1 MDIVDAQVH
10 LNRLGSDWEHTPA
23 ELIVD
28 YAVVT
33 MDALGLDAVLIDE
46 WAGFDNPVTKRGHL
60 PGRFLPNGAV
70 RGEHPFSEA
79 AIRLHPDRFRYVARI
94 DPIDPDLETLMADV
108 RNKPGAL
115 CLRIVPIPE
124 AGELDLYA
132 RGGFDTL
139 FASAER
145 HQVPIFAW
153 FPGRSHMLVP
163 TLEKFP
169 NLQLILDHCGVSR
182 TEPHVVDQLDQ
193 VFALSKYPNL
203 ALKWCH
209 APSQLSREEYPFR
222 DVIPHLRR
230 AIDAFGPQRVMW
242 ASDHTQSKSHHS
254 WAQALYYVLDCAELT
269 EDDKAWILGRSVRT
283 ILRWPKPDQ
292 GESHEQAVRN

>member
-10 LNRLGSDWEHTPA
+10 LNRLGSDWEHTSDD
-23 ELIVD
+23 LIVD

-33 MDALGLDAVLIDE
+33 MDALGLAAILIDE

-60 PGRFLPNGAV
+60 PGHFLPNGAV
-70 RGEHPFSEA
+70 RAAHPFSETA
-79 AIRLHPDRFRYVARI
+79 VRLHPDRFAYVARI
-94 DPIDPDLETLMADV
+94 DPIDPDLEELMANV
-108 RNKPGAL
+108 RAQPGAV

-124 AGELDLYA
+124 AGELDLYLQ
-132 RGGFDTL
+132 GGFDAM
-139 FASAER
+139 FAAAER

-153 FPGRSHMLVP
+153 FPGRSRLLIP

-182 TEPHVVDQLDQ
+182 SEPNVAAQLDD
-193 VFALSKYPNL
+193 VLALSKYPNL

-209 APSQLSREEYPFR
+209 APSQMSREAYPFR

-230 AIDAFGPQRVMW
+230 ALDAFGPRRVMW
-242 ASDHTQSKSHHS
+242 ASDHTQSKPHHS
-254 WAQALYYVLDCAELT
+254 WAQALYYVLDSDALS
-269 EDDKAWILGRSVRT
+269 DDEKAWILGRSART
-283 ILRWPKPDQ
+283 MLRWPQPDQ
-292 GESHEQAVRN
+292 GGS

>member
-10 LNRLGSDWEHTPA
+10 LNRLGSDWERTPDDV
-23 ELIVD
+23 IVD
-28 YAVVT
+28 YAVET
-33 MDALGLDAVLIDE
+33 MDALGLSAILIDE

-79 AIRLHPDRFRYVARI
+79 AMRLHPERFAYIARI
-94 DPIDPDLETLMADV
+94 DPIDPDLETLMAGV
-108 RNKPGAL
+108 RQKPGAL

-124 AGELDLYA
+124 AGELALYEQ
-132 RGGFDTL
+132 GGFDAM

-153 FPGRSHMLVP
+153 FPGRSHLLIP

-182 TEPHVVDQLDQ
+182 SEPNVANQLDA
-193 VFALSKYPNL
+193 VLALSKYPNL
-203 ALKWCH
+203 SLKWCH
-209 APSQLSREEYPFR
+209 APSQMSREGYPFR

-230 AIDAFGPQRVMW
+230 AIDAFGPERVIW
-242 ASDHTQSKSHHS
+242 ASDFTQSRSHHS
-254 WAQALYYVLDCAELT
+254 WAQALYYVLDSDRLS
-269 EDDKAWILGRSVRT
+269 DDEKAWILGRSVRT
-283 ILRWPKPDQ
+283 ILRWPQPDQ
-292 GESHEQAVRN
+292 GEVHEQAGQR

>member
-10 LNRLGSDWEHTPA
+10 LNRLGSDWQHTPA
-23 ELIVD
+23 EVIVD

-33 MDALGLDAVLIDE
+33 MDALGLSAILIDE

-70 RGEHPFSEA
+70 RGEHPFSETA
-79 AIRLHPDRFRYVARI
+79 VKLHPDRFAYIARI
-94 DPIDPDLETLMADV
+94 DPIDPDLEELMANV
-108 RNKPGAL
+108 HTRPGAIA
-115 CLRIVPIPE
+115 LRIVPIPE

-132 RGGFDTL
+132 RGGFDGL
-139 FASAER
+139 FAAAER
-145 HQVPIFAW
+145 HGVPIFAW
-153 FPGRSHMLVP
+153 FPGRSRMLTP

-169 NLQLILDHCGVSR
+169 TLQLILDHCGVSR
-182 TEPHVVDQLDQ
+182 TEPHVVDQLDE
-193 VFALSKYPNL
+193 VLALSKYPNL

-230 AIDAFGPQRVMW
+230 AIDAFTPRRVMW
-242 ASDHTQSKSHHS
+242 ASDHTQSKVHHS
-254 WAQALYYVLDCAELT
+254 WAQALYYILDSDGLS
-269 EDDKAWILGRSVRT
+269 DDEKAWILGRSVRT
-283 ILRWPKPDQ
+283 LLRWAPRH
-292 GESHEQAVRN
+292 GAHETRSGGSV

>member
-1 MDIVDAQVH
+1 MRSMDIVDSQVH
-10 LNRLGSDWEHTPA
+10 LNRLGSNWQHTQHDV
-23 ELIVD
+23 IVD
-28 YAVVT
+28 YAVAT
-33 MDALGLDAVLIDE
+33 MDALGLSAILIDE

-70 RGEHPFSEA
+70 RGEHPFSET
-79 AIRLHPDRFRYVARI
+79 AIKLHPDRFAYVARI
-94 DPIDPDLETLMADV
+94 DPIDPDVEELMADV
-108 RNKPGAL
+108 RKKPGAL

-124 AGELDLYA
+124 AGELDLYE

-153 FPGRSHMLVP
+153 FPGRAHLLVP

-182 TEPHVVDQLDQ
+182 TESDLAHQLAG
-193 VFALSKYPNL
+193 VCALSKYPNL

-209 APSQLSREEYPFR
+209 APSQFSREEYPFR
-222 DVIPHLRR
+222 DVLPLLRQ
-230 AIDAFGPQRVMW
+230 AIDAFGAQRVMW
-242 ASDHTQSKSHHS
+242 ASDHTQSKTHHS
-254 WAQALYYVLDCAELT
+254 WAQALYYVLDADGLT
-269 EDDKAWILGRSVRT
+269 DDEKAWILGRSVRT
-283 ILRWPKPDQ
+283 LLRWPEPHQ
-292 GESHEQAVRN
+292 GEATT